1 MPSLVRHGLF
11 MKSDLENAETVLD
24 TIYSDADLTALPER
38 ASTALKQNTTYLK
51 GQGQR
56 RE

>member
-1 MPSLVRHGLF
+1 MESDTPSLVRHGLF

-38 ASTALKQNTTYLK
+38 ASTALK
-51 GQGQR
+51 
-56 RE
+56 